1 MIDEQN
7 ENNKIS
13 TYTNINMEYA
23 AQSELINKDGQA
35 ELSLFGNIK
44 RDPVSLVGKVK
55 KPLDLREALSTLYN
69 IVGSD
74 YRYKPKDNSI
84 YQAYR
89 RMRNE
94 SENQNAWQSQQAYFD
109 WLLLND
115 PLAYLILDP
124 VISVQPDQIMF
135 EVFSKDEGTY
145 ANLSIDLA
153 AFELAE
159 NPVFG
164 TTNIDFSDALHASIE
179 QFRTNRDANIRIAQ
193 KSVSVEVTESIN
205 IEPNGTENRTVKS
218 RTLEKQIKVP
228 DSWVRGFLQVQ
239 SAAMLPTDTFS
250 LAPIDLYNCLRH
262 LRMNAD
268 IKGKRRGLRVEL
280 VPGEAPRL
288 VLEPWEEV
296 IESTAGVY
304 QGKEA
309 KVLKLWG
316 RRRLML
322 LQRLLPMVDSIEV
335 HVSGSGLPCFWV
347 LRCGAI
353 TLTLGLTG
361 FTASDWS
368 QACSFDLVMARKTQS
383 SEALDKVVSHLRQSW
398 FASRE
403 TLAAVSKLKPA
414 ALIEALQLGCQ
425 LGQLMYDI
433 ANDVYRLRPLTDTS
447 LDHARLEYRNVNE
460 RIAHDYLSRKD
471 CVSITSE
478 NRIYGSGIEITGKVK
493 VKEDKRD
500 YRPQLLISDDGFV
513 NKTEC
518 SCTYFRKHGLKNG
531 PCTHLIS
538 LRLIFAKREI
548 QRRKG
553 GRTRSKITV
562 ETRTYSRRTQQGE
575 QLYQLSLDHKMVKV
589 RSGMAGSKL
598 RLQRLQFNSVEM
610 ARVDYLS
617 RIDKLIG
624 HGYLDAS
631 AE

>member
-322 LQRLLPMVDSIEV
+322 GV
-335 HVSGSGLPCFWV
+335 
-347 LRCGAI
+347 
-353 TLTLGLTG
+353 TLWRYHFDIRVNG
-361 FTASDWS
+361 F
-368 QACSFDLVMARKTQS
+368 
-383 SEALDKVVSHLRQSW
+383 
-398 FASRE
+398 
-403 TLAAVSKLKPA
+403 
-414 ALIEALQLGCQ
+414 
-425 LGQLMYDI
+425 Y
-433 ANDVYRLRPLTDTS
+433 S
-447 LDHARLEYRNVNE
+447 L
-460 RIAHDYLSRKD
+460 
-471 CVSITSE
+471 
-478 NRIYGSGIEITGKVK
+478 
-493 VKEDKRD
+493 
-500 YRPQLLISDDGFV
+500 
-513 NKTEC
+513 
-518 SCTYFRKHGLKNG
+518 
-531 PCTHLIS
+531 
-538 LRLIFAKREI
+538 
-548 QRRKG
+548 
-553 GRTRSKITV
+553 
-562 ETRTYSRRTQQGE
+562 
-575 QLYQLSLDHKMVKV
+575 
-589 RSGMAGSKL
+589 
-598 RLQRLQFNSVEM
+598 
-610 ARVDYLS
+610 
-617 RIDKLIG
+617 
-624 HGYLDAS
+624 
-631 AE
+631 